1 MGEYT
6 VRPLL
11 KIIQLLRPYWR
22 YIGQSLIT
30 GITISFLGLPGPYIT
45 KLLLDDVYPHQDFSL
60 LYFVLLAGAVI
71 AIFSGLMQAFS
82 SHFGRRVSIG
92 MSLDFQSRFYR
103 HIQGLDFGFFDG
115 RKTGEILAR
124 FNDMQASISQVIG
137 IVNAIVMNGL
147 QLLIFPAVLF
157 WIDWRL
163 ALISLAVL
171 PFDTLLAAITRTYY
185 CRFSQ
190 RIAEESAEL
199 SARAF
204 ESLSSIRTV
213 QTLGLES
220 CFFEK
225 LRGVFLQVAGLQV
238 KTSCLQNGA
247 GFISAFFRAG
257 GSLAYSWYG
266 WTQVLNGNLSVG
278 TFMAFSGY
286 VGFLYGPIG
295 NLIGLMPQL
304 EVTLVHTRRFLEIY
318 ELEPAVQDHPQA
330 VFLDGIQ
337 GRIEFRGVNFS
348 YVDTPVLRD
357 IDLEIPARSC
367 VALVGKSGS
376 GKSTLVKL
384 IPRFY
389 DPCQGY
395 VAIDGKDIRQ
405 CQLKSLRQQVG
416 FSLQGS
422 QLFQGS
428 IWENLT
434 FGRDISLRNVEDAT
448 RAAHI
453 HEFVT
458 SLPEGYHTE
467 VGEGGSGLSEGQKQR
482 LVLARVLLF
491 DTPIL
496 ILDEPTSALD
506 MESEFHV
513 REALKVVREG
523 RTTIIIAHRPVTVQ
537 DANMVIALDDGRV
550 LAGGKLDK
558 EMAAGSF
565 FKKEKVYESATCS

>member
-1 MGEYT
+1 
-6 VRPLL
+6 VKQVF
-11 KIIQLLRPYWR
+11 KIIQLLRPYWK
-22 YIGQSLIT
+22 YIGQSLMV
-30 GITISFLGLPGPYIT
+30 GVMISFLSLPGPYIT
-45 KLLLDDVYPHQDFSL
+45 KLLLDDVYPHQDFTL
-60 LYFVLLAGAVI
+60 LHFVLLTGAIV
-71 AIFSGLMQAFS
+71 AVFSGLVQALS
-82 SHFGRRVSIG
+82 GHFGRRVGIG
-92 MSLDFQSRFYR
+92 MNLDFQSRFYR
-103 HIQGLDFGFFDG
+103 HIQELDFAFFDG

-137 IVNAIVMNGL
+137 MINAIVMNSL

-163 ALISLAVL
+163 ALISLVVL
-171 PFDTLLAAITRTYY
+171 PFDTTLATVTRSRYR
-185 CRFSQ
+185 RFSQ

-199 SARAF
+199 SAKAY
-204 ESLSSIRTV
+204 ESLASIRTV
-213 QTLGLES
+213 QALGLENR
-220 CFFEK
+220 FLK
-225 LRGVFLQVAGLQV
+225 RLRGLFLRVADLQITV
-238 KTSCLQNGA
+238 SCLQNGT
-247 GFISAFFRAG
+247 GFIGGFFRAG
-257 GSLAYSWYG
+257 GNLAYGWYG
-266 WTQVLNGNLSVG
+266 WTQVLDGNLSVG

-286 VGFLYGPIG
+286 VGFLYGPIE
-295 NLIGLMPQL
+295 NLISLIPKL
-304 EVTLVHTRRFLEIY
+304 EVALVHTRRFLEIY
-318 ELEPAVQDHPQA
+318 ELEPAVQDNPEA
-330 VFLDGIQ
+330 TILGNTQ
-337 GRIEFRGVNFS
+337 GRIEFRDVSFS
-348 YVDTPVLRD
+348 YGDIAILRD
-357 IDLEIPARSC
+357 INFEIPARSC
-367 VALVGKSGS
+367 VAVIGRSGS

-389 DPCQGY
+389 DPGQGY

-405 CQLKSLRQQVG
+405 YRLKSLRQEVG

-482 LVLARVLLF
+482 LVLARVLLL

-506 MESEFHV
+506 VESEFHV
-513 REALKVVREG
+513 REALKVAREG
-523 RTTIIIAHRPVTVQ
+523 RTTIIIAHRPITIQ
-537 DANMVIALDDGRV
+537 DADMTIALDDGRV
-550 LAGGKLDK
+550 VAGGKMNK

-565 FKKEKVYESATCS
+565 FIKGEEL